1 MIHDKD
7 YIIRIVKQ
15 FSEFLTKMIIG
26 GNNEGDP
33 AELQRIFD
41 TNMNDTF
48 KMDFDTLS
56 GKSAEEIIQLITKK
70 DSSHHI
76 PFFELLGHLFFFKNK
91 ETPNPEYAAKAKVFY
106 ENYLQ
111 KSGIFSMP
119 IVSRIAELN
128 KV

>member
-26 GNNEGDP
+26 GNNDGDP

-48 KMDFDTLS
+48 KMDFETLS
-56 GKSAEEIIQLITKK
+56 GKSAEEIIQLITEK

-76 PFFELLGHLFFFKNK
+76 PFFELLGHLFYLKNK
-91 ETPNPEYAAKAKVFY
+91 ENQNPDFAAKAKVFY

-119 IVSRIAELN
+119 IVSRIAELS

>member
-15 FSEFLTKMIIG
+15 FSEFLSKMIIG
-26 GNNEGDP
+26 GNNDGDP

-48 KMDFDTLS
+48 KMDFETLS
-56 GKSAEEIIQLITKK
+56 GKSAEEIIQLINEK

-106 ENYLQ
+106 EQYLQ

-119 IVSRIAELN
+119 IVSRIAELS